1 MEPVTVKKFCLLTPK
16 SMPEEV
22 TRRLKVEIEQHI
34 ASFAK
39 PFTLTLSLDHWKAE
53 FPRLGGWKEWQAAL
67 AGNSPMTG
75 KPSFDAFIAPE
86 GTTGRAT
93 SDIVATAVGRGASL
107 FVWLGA
113 PENKLVP
120 GHVVCTNPGDMKAGW
135 TVSPK

>member
-107 FVWLGA
+107 FETGQEL
-113 PENKLVP
+113 
-120 GHVVCTNPGDMKAGW
+120 NPQDLCRRTPRPCLHAQGP
-135 TVSPK
+135 TQR